1 MPEKTA
7 LANYTIRYRQENK
20 ESQFDFADHCG
31 ISKDTLSLIERCEAN
46 PTLET
51 IQKIA
56 AYTGGT
62 VAEILTVKTRNERG
76 KHEISI
82 YHREKYISR

>member
-7 LANYTIRYRQENK
+7 LANYTIDYRQKNK
-20 ESQFDFADHCG
+20 ESQFYFAYNCG

-56 AYTGGT
+56 AYTGST
-62 VAEILTVKTRNERG
+62 VAEILTVTKDRSKGEL
-76 KHEISI
+76 
-82 YHREKYISR
+82 